1 LSNIEKLIG
10 VMAQLRDPQ
19 QGCPWDLE
27 QSFETIVPHTLEEAY
42 EVAETIETGD
52 ISELCGEL
60 GDLLFQVVFY
70 ARMAEEQNLFDFAQ
84 VVDGIV
90 GKLVRR
96 HPHVFGDEDIAD
108 VEAQNLAWESHKAQE
123 RAEKTENASALAGV
137 ANALPAL
144 TRAVKL
150 QKRAAQVGFDW
161 PTIEP
166 VYEKVIEE
174 LDEVKQEITGEI
186 TFESSSEANLEIS
199 PQTSLERKRQRIE
212 EEVGDLLFACTNLAR
227 HAQINPETALRRS
240 NRKFEKRFAGMET
253 IAAENSITLSELD
266 IEKWEALWEQV
277 KAEENTRK

>member
-1 LSNIEKLIG
+1 MSNIEELIG
-10 VMAQLRDPQ
+10 VMARLRDPQ

-108 VEAQNLAWESHKAQE
+108 VEAQNLAWESLKAQE

-186 TFESSSEANLEIS
+186 TFESSSETNLEIS

-253 IAAENSITLSELD
+253 IAAENSITFDGLD
-266 IEKWEALWEQV
+266 IEKWEMLWEQV
-277 KAEENTRK
+277 KAEENTTK

>member
-1 LSNIEKLIG
+1 MSNIEELIG
-10 VMAQLRDPQ
+10 VMARLRDPQ
-19 QGCPWDLE
+19 EGCPWDLE

-123 RAEKTENASALAGV
+123 RAEKTENATSALAGV

-150 QKRAAQVGFDW
+150 QKRAAHVGFDW

-174 LDEVKQEITGEI
+174 LDEVKQEVTGEI

-199 PQTSLERKRQRIE
+199 PQTSLERRRQRIE

-240 NRKFEKRFAGMET
+240 NRKFEKRFSQMEA
-253 IAAENSITLSELD
+253 IASKNSLAIGSLD
-266 IEKWEALWEQV
+266 IEKWEQLWEQV
-277 KAEENTRK
+277 KTEENS